1 MNRPISPKREAYFA
15 IVQAHGVVA
24 RELRDAARVMGDTAL
39 WRQMER
45 VSEAVRRDVAFAASL
60 YVS

>member
-1 MNRPISPKREAYFA
+1 MNSPK
-15 IVQAHGVVA
+15 QAA